1 MLLIKIL
8 GLVCASGFSFSRLA
22 HNKSITGVRGMT
34 GLPAVFHQKL
44 HLITVLLMDSDGMF
58 NRGSLEAA
66 PGELSTPS
74 LSLLP
79 SSLSL
84 PPSFLLSYSSVTHLV
99 WVDGHAGGEP
109 DHRDAI
115 KARRVGDRRWSQVVI
130 GLGRVTHQDGVDLQR
145 KSTLSSWH
153 WQEEEMAA
161 APDSVQ
167 AFSIFL
173 PSDFGR
179 FEDES
184 EREYLFSFPSTLL
197 YDQY

>member
-8 GLVCASGFSFSRLA
+8 GLVCASGFSFARLA
-22 HNKSITGVRGMT
+22 HNKSITRVRGMT

-74 LSLLP
+74 LP
-79 SSLSL
+79 LSFL
-84 PPSFLLSYSSVTHLV
+84 LLSYSSVTHLV